1 MRLYRAKIPTIAH
14 EIINRLTADGDIEV
28 AHENREEAEKDL
40 VAIMEEYRRR
50 DFELRERVRESMAIR
65 RIPYTEYGKVRKRL
79 SDEMD
84 HPTGDDVERF
94 LARQFAENM
103 MISRFIDE
111 VYEEDAVIYKKLL
124 ESLKS
129 HDVDE
134 NEIREEART
143 KVKNVRE
150 GTVDF
155 EIALQ
160 QAMKD
165 VRKRR
170 GLI

>member
-1 MRLYRAKIPTIAH
+1 M
-14 EIINRLTADGDIEV
+14 
-28 AHENREEAEKDL
+28 
-40 VAIMEEYRRR
+40 
-50 DFELRERVRESMAIR
+50 
-65 RIPYTEYGKVRKRL
+65 
-79 SDEMD
+79 
-84 HPTGDDVERF
+84 
-94 LARQFAENM
+94 
-103 MISRFIDE
+103 SRFIDE